1 MGVGDT
7 YIMLSAQLNADQ
19 SVKWG
24 SDQSSSSRSGV
35 SKRAQSPQVQFFA
48 VKLYIIIL
56 ATVYILYKTLQKPKF
71 VVGTLI
77 NGSVASHTLLLTLIP
92 KHHPTIS

>member
-24 SDQSSSSRSGV
+24 SDQSSSRSGV
-35 SKRAQSPQVQFFA
+35 SKLRAQNPQVQFFA

-56 ATVYILYKTLQKPKF
+56 VTVYIRLCKNRNL
-71 VVGTLI
+71 
-77 NGSVASHTLLLTLIP
+77 
-92 KHHPTIS
+92 